1 MATVSD
7 PPMASNP
14 ASFDELE
21 TLLADPD
28 VPDTAIRPYL
38 TGAPQVS
45 LPFAPVVVPDPTRV
59 AMRPLDET
67 RVRGPGFLD
76 WANRW
81 SRWRRQK
88 RFERRLA
95 AGDPAPVLVSEG
107 DSWFQ
112 FPILLDDVVDQLEPR
127 YLIWS
132 LDAAGDTLAAMT
144 GPGREYVAPLV
155 DPELGPRVRGF
166 LFSAGGN
173 DIIGEE
179 RGLDGRLRPVLE
191 TLVHERRPGLS
202 AAAHIDEA
210 ALEERLARI
219 EAGYRQV
226 LETVATLRPGVFVV
240 GHAYAY
246 AIPAHPADPRDPAWT
261 RHGGWLRDPLRRR
274 GFEEPEDQRTIVA
287 ALIDRLHA
295 RLERLMGGNC
305 PGGAYPHGWLVDCR
319 SLLDRSEEWADE
331 IHPTDAPGRGFAR
344 VAERFDAVIRSA
356 LAAAPSG

>member
-1 MATVSD
+1 MSERAK
-7 PPMASNP
+7 
-14 ASFDELE
+14 SFDELE
-21 TLLADPD
+21 SMLADPD
-28 VPDTAIRPYL
+28 LPDAAIRPYL
-38 TGAPQVS
+38 RA
-45 LPFAPVVVPDPTRV
+45 LPEASRAFAPVVLPDPERV
-59 AMRPLDET
+59 VLRPLDE
-67 RVRGPGFLD
+67 VRARGVGLLD

-112 FPILLDDVVDQLEPR
+112 FPLLLDDVVDQLEPH
-127 YLIWS
+127 YLIRS

-155 DPELGPRVRGF
+155 HPEIGPRVRGF

-173 DIIGEE
+173 DILGEE
-179 RGLDGRLRPVLE
+179 RGPDGRLRPVLE
-191 TLVHERRPGLS
+191 TLLHERRPGLP

-210 ALEERLARI
+210 ALEDRLARI

-226 LETVATLRPGVFVV
+226 LETVATVRPGVFVV

-246 AIPAHPADPRDPAWT
+246 AIPAHSADPRDPPWT
-261 RHGGWLRDPLRRR
+261 RHGRWLRDPLRRR
-274 GFEEPEDQRTIVA
+274 GFEEAEEQRAVVA

-319 SLLDRSEEWADE
+319 NLLDRTEEWADE
-331 IHPTDAPGRGFAR
+331 IHPTDVPGHGFAR
-344 VAERFDAVIRSA
+344 VAERFDAVIRAA
-356 LAAAPSG
+356 LAAAPAG